1 MFPEMATKSFKS
13 AILAARKNMKPVFL
27 HIISIF
33 LAACILANSASSWLY
48 VEKKASQYDVVID
61 VQNQGLP
68 CESREEKVKSLKDFS
83 CKTSILIQAIF
94 SFFKKFISSLCKFLE
109 DIKIILLESNPLSNN
124 FLNQFL

>member
-1 MFPEMATKSFKS
+1 MATKSFKS

-83 CKTSILIQAIF
+83 CKTSIPPNVFAAINCRYF
-94 SFFKKFISSLCKFLE
+94 ENPKAALKQIFLPV
-109 DIKIILLESNPLSNN
+109 ILPPPKANA
-124 FLNQFL
+124 